1 MTLSERALGR
11 IRTRADRVRERRA
24 KLVREIE
31 PVSKGPLLKQRR
43 RKRTRRRFDFA
54 LPSGVGVEARLPTIP
69 SVRIGPRLLTI
80 FLLASMILAFA
91 LVLTS
96 NDFYVE
102 QAKVLGN
109 KLLSNAQTRSMA
121 QVDGNLIFNIDPQQ
135 VVDQL
140 KQYPEVLSAEVEI
153 SWPNQ
158 VEISLVER
166 EPVVEWYD
174 AGRTWWMSADGVA
187 FIQHGSWPDIV
198 KVTAQAPVLQVF
210 EDPLV
215 PVIKPEVLSAAVD
228 LSASLPEIE
237 TLSYDPVYGLGIE
250 ESNGRVVHFGVEG
263 DMAVKVQ
270 MYRQIVER
278 LSARNNSR
286 VEIYLMNQDRPFY
299 RLEW

>member
-31 PVSKGPLLKQRR
+31 PVSKDPMLKRSR
-43 RKRTRRRFDFA
+43 PKRTRRRFDFA
-54 LPSGVGVEARLPTIP
+54 LPTGVGVEARLPAIP

-80 FLLASMILAFA
+80 FLLASMILAFIR
-91 LVLTS
+91 VLTS

-121 QVDGNLIFNIDPQQ
+121 QVDGNLIFNIDPRR

-140 KQYPEVLSAEVEI
+140 KQYPEVLSAEVDI

-198 KVTAQAPVLQVF
+198 KVRAQASVLQVF

-228 LSASLPEIE
+228 LSANMPEIE
-237 TLSYDPVYGLGIE
+237 TLNYDSAYGLGIE
-250 ESNGRVVHFGVEG
+250 DSNGRIVHFGVEG
-263 DMAVKVQ
+263 DMTVKVQ
-270 MYRQIVER
+270 MYRQLVER
-278 LSARNNSR
+278 LSARNNNR
-286 VEIYLMNQDRPFY
+286 VEIFLMNQDRPFY

>member
-31 PVSKGPLLKQRR
+31 PVSKGPLMKRRR
-43 RKRTRRRFDFA
+43 RKRTRRRLDFA
-54 LPSGVGVEARLPTIP
+54 LPSGIGVEARLPAIP

-80 FLLASMILAFA
+80 FLLASMLLAFVR
-91 LVLTS
+91 LLTS

-121 QVDGNLIFNIDPQQ
+121 QVDGNLIFNIDPQR

-140 KQYPEVLSAEVEI
+140 MQYPEILSAEVNI
-153 SWPNQ
+153 NWPNQ

-166 EPVVEWYD
+166 EPVVEWHD

-198 KVTAQAPVLQVF
+198 KVSAQAPVLQVF

-215 PVIKPEVLSAAVD
+215 PVIKPEVLSAAVS
-228 LSASLPEIE
+228 LSANLPEIE
-237 TLSYDPVYGLGIE
+237 TFCYDPVYGLGIE

-263 DMAVKVQ
+263 DMTVKVQ
-270 MYRQIVER
+270 MYRQLVER
-278 LSARNNSR
+278 LSARNRDR
-286 VEIYLMNQDRPFY
+286 VEVFLMSQDHPFY

>member
-24 KLVREIE
+24 RLVREIE
-31 PVSKGPLLKQRR
+31 PVSKGPLLKRRR
-43 RKRTRRRFDFA
+43 RKRTRRRLDVV
-54 LPSGVGVEARLPTIP
+54 LPTGVGVEAHLPAIP
-69 SVRIGPRLLTI
+69 SIRIGPRLLTI
-80 FLLASMILAFA
+80 LLLASMILAFA
-91 LVLTS
+91 RVLTS

-140 KQYPEVLSAEVEI
+140 KQNPEILSAEVDI

-166 EPVVEWYD
+166 EPVVEWHD

-187 FIQHGSWPDIV
+187 FSSMDRGQ
-198 KVTAQAPVLQVF
+198 T
-210 EDPLV
+210 
-215 PVIKPEVLSAAVD
+215 
-228 LSASLPEIE
+228 SL
-237 TLSYDPVYGLGIE
+237 
-250 ESNGRVVHFGVEG
+250 R
-263 DMAVKVQ
+263 
-270 MYRQIVER
+270 
-278 LSARNNSR
+278 
-286 VEIYLMNQDRPFY
+286 
-299 RLEW
+299 

>member
-1 MTLSERALGR
+1 M
-11 IRTRADRVRERRA
+11 
-24 KLVREIE
+24 
-31 PVSKGPLLKQRR
+31 
-43 RKRTRRRFDFA
+43 
-54 LPSGVGVEARLPTIP
+54 
-69 SVRIGPRLLTI
+69 
-80 FLLASMILAFA
+80 FLLASMLLAFVR
-91 LVLTS
+91 VLTS

-109 KLLSNAQTRSMA
+109 KLLSNTQTRSMA
-121 QVDGNLIFNIDPQQ
+121 QVDGNLIFNIDPQR

-140 KQYPEVLSAEVEI
+140 KQYPEILSADVDI

-198 KVTAQAPVLQVF
+198 KVKAQAPVLHVF

-228 LSASLPEIE
+228 LSANLPEIE
-237 TLSYDPVYGLGIE
+237 ILSYDPVYGLGIE
-250 ESNGRVVHFGVEG
+250 ESNGRVVHFGIDG
-263 DMAVKVQ
+263 DMTVKVQ
-270 MYRQIVER
+270 MYHQLVER
-278 LSARNNSR
+278 LSARNSTR
-286 VEIYLMNQDRPFY
+286 VVIFLMNQDRPFY

>member
-31 PVSKGPLLKQRR
+31 PVPKGPSLKQRR
-43 RKRTRRRFDFA
+43 RKRTRRRIDFA
-54 LPSGVGVEARLPTIP
+54 LPSGVGVEARLPAIP

-91 LVLTS
+91 RVLTS

-109 KLLSNAQTRSMA
+109 KLLSNTQTRSMA
-121 QVDGNLIFNIDPQQ
+121 QVDGNLIFNIDPLR

-187 FIQHGSWPDIV
+187 FIHHGSWPDIV

-270 MYRQIVER
+270 MYRHLVER

-286 VEIYLMNQDRPFY
+286 VEIFLMNQDRPFY

>member
-11 IRTRADRVRERRA
+11 IRTRADQVRERRA

-31 PVSKGPLLKQRR
+31 PVSKIPLLKRRR

-54 LPSGVGVEARLPTIP
+54 LPTGVGVEARLPAIP
-69 SVRIGPRLLTI
+69 NVRIGPRTLTI
-80 FLLASMILAFA
+80 FLLTGMILGFVR
-91 LVLTS
+91 VLTS

-102 QAKVLGN
+102 QVKVLGN

-121 QVDGNLIFNIDPQQ
+121 QVDGNLIFNIDPQK

-140 KQYPEVLSAEVEI
+140 KQYPEVLSAEVNI
-153 SWPNQ
+153 LWPNQ

-166 EPVVEWYD
+166 EPVVEWHD

-187 FIQHGSWPDIV
+187 FIKQGSWPDIV
-198 KVTAQAPVLQVF
+198 KVRAQAPVLHVL

-228 LSASLPEIE
+228 LSANLPEIE

-250 ESNGRVVHFGVEG
+250 ESNGRIVHFGVEG
-263 DMAVKVQ
+263 DMTVKVQ
-270 MYRQIVER
+270 MYRRLVER
-278 LSARNNSR
+278 LSARNSNR
-286 VEIYLMNQDRPFY
+286 VEIFLMNQDRPFY